1 MKRNSDQIY
10 EIDLEQA
17 RSISSLIA
25 DKLSDA
31 IRQGALKPGERLI
44 QSDLAK
50 KFSVSRVAIRDAL
63 QNLVS
68 RGLAKNIPKKGIIVR
83 ELSIETID
91 SIYNVR
97 CVLESY
103 ASKVACNLITDDDL
117 ILIEK
122 AYDEFSEAVKS
133 KKKNLVEFD
142 WGFHRSIY
150 SKCQNEVLIEII
162 DILWSRLWQIR
173 SLIELVKTD
182 TNWFENL
189 VTNSFD
195 IHMKI
200 IKAIE
205 MKDTDM
211 VEKLVKEMIE
221 SAKEQLLAE
230 LVDVELDMK

>member
-1 MKRNSDQIY
+1 MKRNGDHIY
-10 EIDLEQA
+10 KLDMNQA
-17 RSISSLIA
+17 KSISSLIA

-31 IRQGALKPGERLI
+31 IRHGVLKPGERLI
-44 QSDLAK
+44 QTDLAQ
-50 KFSVSRVAIRDAL
+50 KFGVSRVAIRDAL

-68 RGLAKNIPKKGIIVR
+68 RGLARNIAKKGIIVR
-83 ELSIETID
+83 ELSVETID
-91 SIYNVR
+91 NIYNVR

-103 ASKVACNLITDDDL
+103 ASKIACNFITDDDL
-117 ILIEK
+117 ILIKK
-122 AYDEFSEAVKS
+122 AYDDFDEALKS
-133 KKKNLVEFD
+133 KEENLVEFD

-150 SKCQNEVLIEII
+150 SKCKNEVLIEII

-173 SLIELVKTD
+173 SLIELVNKD

-189 VTNSFD
+189 IVNSFN

-205 MKDTDM
+205 MKETER

-221 SAKEQLLAE
+221 RAKEKILAE
-230 LVDVELDMK
+230 LVDVASYVK